1 MSSQNP
7 PWTVTFSGQANKQ
20 KGKIPP
26 DIRDNLFA
34 LVYEL
39 RWEGPEQAEWTNY
52 GKLAGRKK
60 GEDYRH
66 CHLNK
71 GKPRYVAVWRVL
83 DMELQLMEI
92 RYVGTH
98 ENANYR
104 RIS

>member
-1 MSSQNP
+1 ME
-7 PWTVTFSGQANKQ
+7 
-20 KGKIPP
+20 KIPEN
-26 DIRDNLFA
+26 IRANLFA

-39 RWEGPEQAEWTNY
+39 GWEGPEQTEWTNY
-52 GKLAGRKK
+52 GKITGRKK

-71 GKPRYVAVWRVL
+71 GKPRYVAVWKVL
-83 DMELQLMEI
+83 DAELQLMEI
-92 RYVGTH
+92 KYVGTH

>member
-1 MSSQNP
+1 MASDNQL
-7 PWTVTFSGQANKQ
+7 WTVTFSNTAEKQ
-20 KGKIPP
+20 KKQLPD

-34 LVYEL
+34 LVTEL
-39 RWEGPEQAEWTNY
+39 EWEGPDQAEWTNY
-52 GKLAGRKK
+52 GKLKGRKK

-71 GKPRYVAVWRVL
+71 GKPRYVAVWRVQ

-98 ENANYR
+98 EKANYR
-104 RIS
+104 RIH